1 MNVSWPEDF
10 DQVLAWIN
18 WIKGDIVSY
27 LNIKCAVAMDLYVE
41 FTVAMLILPVATVLG
56 LASYR
61 LQSWWQQRPQG
72 ASQAPTE
79 AETDLSQRLGGG
91 VTEPEVQ
98 HDPNKPHLSA
108 TSGVPLASRWPLLPT
123 SSN

>member
-18 WIKGDIVSY
+18 WIKGDLVSY
-27 LNIKCAVAMDLYVE
+27 LNIKCAVAMDLYFE

-61 LQSWWQQRPQG
+61 LQSWWQQRPQ
-72 ASQAPTE
+72 STVPKD
-79 AETDLSQRLGGG
+79 AETDLSQRLGG
-91 VTEPEVQ
+91 
-98 HDPNKPHLSA
+98 A
-108 TSGVPLASRWPLLPT
+108 I
-123 SSN
+123 